1 VQLLSVNVAHPRKV
15 TYRGRTYSTA
25 IFKQPVTGRAAVRR
39 LNIDGDSQ
47 GNPRTH
53 GGPDMAIYVFGHEN
67 CAQWER
73 EYGAQLPYGA
83 FGENLTVTGMD
94 EAEVAVGD
102 IFRIGSTRLQV
113 TEPRTPC
120 HKLAMKFE
128 DDDLPRRFAAT
139 GHVGF
144 YCRVLTEGDIGA
156 GDAIIRETQDP
167 ARLTIAEVLALW
179 ADKGAE
185 ATRLERALGVAA
197 LSATWRARF
206 EARLESLAAAALGAA
221 DLKTGGSAAA
231 ASVTDDDRLEWSH
244 ERLTWV

>member
-1 VQLLSVNVAHPRKV
+1 MKVLSVNVAHPCEV
-15 TYRGRTYSTA
+15 TYRGRTYRTA
-25 IFKQPVTGRAAVRR
+25 IFKMPVTGRIAVRR

-53 GGPDMAIYVFGHEN
+53 GGPDMAVYVFGYEN
-67 CAQWER
+67 FAHWEQ
-73 EYGAQLPYGA
+73 EYGRPLAYGA
-83 FGENLTVTGMD
+83 FGENLTVTGLD
-94 EAEVAVGD
+94 EGEVAVGD
-102 IFRIGSTRLQV
+102 IFVIGSTRLQV

-156 GDAIIRETQDP
+156 GDAITCETQDP
-167 ARLTIAEVLALW
+167 ARLTISEVLGLW
-179 ADKGAE
+179 ADRGASG
-185 ATRLERALGVAA
+185 ASLEGALGVAA
-197 LSATWRARF
+197 LSATWQARF
-206 EARLESLAAAALGAA
+206 EARLKAL
-221 DLKTGGSAAA
+221 TAA
-231 ASVTDDDRLEWSH
+231 ASATDADRLEWSH

>member
-1 VQLLSVNVAHPRKV
+1 MQLLSVNVAHPRKV
-15 TYRGRTYSTA
+15 TYRGRTYPTA
-25 IFKQPVTGRAAVRR
+25 IFKQPVTGRVAVRR

-53 GGPDMAIYVFGHEN
+53 GGPDMAVYVFGHEN
-67 CAQWER
+67 YVHWEEAFGR
-73 EYGAQLPYGA
+73 QLECGA

-94 EAEVAVGD
+94 EAEAAVGD
-102 IFRIGSTRLQV
+102 VFRIGSARLQV

-156 GDAIIRETQDP
+156 GDKILAEARDP
-167 ARLTIAEVLALW
+167 ARLTISEVLGLW
-179 ADKGAE
+179 ADKSASGA
-185 ATRLERALGVAA
+185 RLERALGVAA

-206 EARLESLAAAALGAA
+206 ETRLKATTVELGAP
-221 DLKTGGSAAA
+221 DLKTGGSAAT
-231 ASVTDDDRLEWSH
+231 ASATDDDRLEWSH